1 MAKGMERTFRFLIG
15 LMVLLALTGCGG
27 GGGGSSSG
35 GGGNGGTGSPE
46 ISVTPSS
53 FNFGAVTLDNRAV
66 LEITIANTG
75 TANLAVSG
83 IQLSNITL
91 LDLDVNGGSN
101 PCGSAAPTIAAAD
114 SCTVQVGYQPPAAGA
129 FSGNVQ
135 ISSNDSGTPTVTL
148 ALSGT
153 AEAIA
158 TLSVKINQLER
169 DCAGSFTA
177 YVSVVDQAG
186 FPVTGLVAGD
196 FDVTLAGPALV
207 GYTVDYIA
215 ADETIS
221 VASAMD
227 YSGTVFYT
235 PGAIESMQNALIGFI
250 DNLGANDEAEVIKF
264 AELVE
269 VVQAFTS
276 DQALL
281 RQNILAAWQEG
292 TETLLYDAVARAVAD
307 TSARASDRRAV
318 IVMTD
323 GRDTISTASL
333 ADVINAAQPA
343 KVPIFTVGVA
353 LDLIVDP
360 VEAAAARGALED
372 MANQTGGQF
381 YEAATFDNL
390 ANIYAQLSAVLFA
403 NQYKIT
409 YTGGVDVNTAVDLT
423 VQATYGALLPGGDT
437 RAFAAACP

>member
-1 MAKGMERTFRFLIG
+1 MAKGMERTSRFLIG
-15 LMVLLALTGCGG
+15 LMVLLTLTGCGGG

-35 GGGNGGTGSPE
+35 GGGNGSSGSPE
-46 ISVTPSS
+46 ISVTPAS
-53 FNFGAVTLDNRAV
+53 FNFGTVTLNNRAV
-66 LEITIANTG
+66 LEITISNTG
-75 TANLAVSG
+75 TADLVVSG
-83 IQLSNITL
+83 IQLSNATL
-91 LDLDVNGGSN
+91 LDRDVNGGSN
-101 PCGSAAPTIAAAD
+101 PCGSATPTIAAAD
-114 SCTVQVGYQPPAAGA
+114 SCTVQVGYQPTAAGA

-153 AEAIA
+153 AAEISA
-158 TLSVKINQLER
+158 LSVKINQLENN
-169 DCAGSFTA
+169 CAGPSFTA

-186 FPVTGLVAGD
+186 FPVSGLVAGD
-196 FDVTLAGPALV
+196 FDVTLAAGV
-207 GYTVDYIA
+207 GGFVVEFIG

-292 TETLLYDAVARAVAD
+292 TETLLYDAVVRAVAD

-323 GRDTISTASL
+323 GRDTISTATL
-333 ADVINAAQPA
+333 PEVITAAQQA
-343 KVPIFTVGVA
+343 NVPIFTVGVA

-409 YTGGVDVNTAVDLT
+409 FTGPELSGAANLT
-423 VQATYGALLPGGDT
+423 VQATSGALTGDDT